1 MKKWEMVV
9 DQLVQEVI
17 GNGDVSHLPGAGK
30 PLHLDDDSLTP
41 AELRAA
47 HKILGDH
54 NVMPDWISSRK
65 LLDQAERN
73 LQKQI
78 LGRAARYI
86 AGKRTTHPPGQ
97 AKLESLLEEDW
108 KRSRDKFLEQIER
121 YNRDVLNQNL
131 KVPRGVPHK
140 PLLDGEDMIE
150 RALLAQ
156 FGESNAMT

>member
-1 MKKWEMVV
+1 MMKRKTVV
-9 DQLVQEVI
+9 DQLVQEII

-30 PLHLDDDSLTP
+30 PLQLDDDSLTP

-54 NVMPDWISSRK
+54 DVMPDWISSRN

-78 LGRAARYI
+78 LRRAARYL
-86 AGKRTTHPPGQ
+86 ASKRTAHRPGQ
-97 AKLESLLEEDW
+97 AKLESILKEDW
-108 KRSRDKFLEQIER
+108 KRSRDKFREQIER
-121 YNRDVLNQNL
+121 YNREVLNHNL
-131 KVPRGVPHK
+131 KVPHGIPHK

-150 RALLAQ
+150 RAPQAQ
-156 FGESNAMT
+156 FGESNAKT